1 MLQTSF
7 TVNGDAEICV
17 RSVGNAEVQH
27 WKAFLSSDVADYHR
41 WGRRHGN
48 GLLKAMC
55 IDLTGREPRKKKA
68 RTWPKGCSRGSLDL
82 SPLQTTSCMSSPR
95 HPLLLPAFL
104 SALYTLLSNKD
115 CKPCK
120 PSYSPTALLTCVAL
134 WQKPL
139 KPSKMMKKDWTVLD
153 LWSLS
158 KTMHSDFV
166 NTINATGNET
176 LVISTHIQ

>member
-1 MLQTSF
+1 M
-7 TVNGDAEICV
+7 NGDAGICV

-120 PSYSPTALLTCVAL
+120 PSYSPTALLTCVATQAQQNDEEGL
-134 WQKPL
+134 N
-139 KPSKMMKKDWTVLD
+139 SSRFMI
-153 LWSLS
+153 
-158 KTMHSDFV
+158 FIE
-166 NTINATGNET
+166 NNAFRFCEHHQCNW
-176 LVISTHIQ
+176 